1 LQNAPIQPA
10 SVRVLIVEDEILIA
24 MDLEMRVEG
33 LGHEVVGTAVSER
46 EAVELARETS
56 PDLVLM
62 DLRLV
67 GPSSGKAAALAIRRE
82 LDVPSVIL
90 SGNVHEITDAEEAAM
105 QPFAML
111 SKPIVGQQLESILK
125 AFAEDGPVD
134 E

>member
-1 LQNAPIQPA
+1 
-10 SVRVLIVEDEILIA
+10 VLIVEDEILIA

>member
-1 LQNAPIQPA
+1 M
-10 SVRVLIVEDEILIA
+10 RVLIVEDEVLIA

-33 LGHEVVGTAVSER
+33 LGYEVVGTAVSER
-46 EAVELARETS
+46 EAVEVARETL

-67 GPSSGKAAALAIRRE
+67 GPSSGSVAALAIRRE

-105 QPFAML
+105 RPFAML
-111 SKPIVGQQLESILK
+111 SKPIVGQQLELILK
-125 AFAEDGPVD
+125 AFAADRSID
-134 E
+134 D

>member
-1 LQNAPIQPA
+1 
-10 SVRVLIVEDEILIA
+10 VRVLIVEDEILIA

-46 EAVELARETS
+46 EAVEVARETS

-67 GPSSGKAAALAIRRE
+67 GPSSGSAAALAIRRE

-105 QPFAML
+105 RPFAML
-111 SKPIVGQQLESILK
+111 SKPIVGRQLESILK
-125 AFAEDGPVD
+125 AFAADGPVD
-134 E
+134 D